1 MKSDFNLY
9 FNYYLDQLEHEIK
22 LYDDEASLWVT
33 TGDTKNSAANL
44 VLHIIGNLNYFIGT
58 ALGNTGY
65 KRDRDSEFET
75 QNISKA
81 ELIERIEHT
90 RQLLSSVIPH
100 INNLTDPFPEGF
112 WKDGGT
118 IHNQLLKLLS
128 HLAYHAGQVNY
139 HRRSIIPN

>member
-1 MKSDFNLY
+1 MKNDFDLY

-22 LYDDEASLWVT
+22 LYENEADIWVSI
-33 TGDTKNSAANL
+33 GETKNSAANL
-44 VLHIIGNLNYFIGT
+44 VLHIIGNLNHFIGT

-65 KRDRDSEFET
+65 TRERELEFEV

-81 ELIERIEHT
+81 ELLERVEHT
-90 RQLLSSVIPH
+90 RQLISDVIPH

-112 WKDGGT
+112 WKDSGT

-139 HRRSIIPN
+139 HRRALVNG